1 MGLGLKRVIG
11 AEDRDLV
18 MINIELTFDT
28 IRMDK
33 LPTLLPRE
41 KRSSERSE
49 EYQYY
54 RSVWE
59 KGDLED
65 AVS

>member
-1 MGLGLKRVIG
+1 MGLGLKRVIW

-18 MINIELTFDT
+18 MINMELTFDT
-28 IRMDK
+28 VRMDK
-33 LPTLLPRE
+33 LPTLLTRE

-65 AVS
+65 TLS